1 MQNIIRKVTNVLN
14 TREKQW
20 NEKQT
25 EFSAICIKEK
35 MQKAVR
41 QKDYVRKLL
50 ETCKSWGEPCVTSD
64 ELIAETDAK
73 QGKQGQIVKT
83 ELTFYI
89 NTNKLDMIARTD
101 LFKLNKINH
110 EERLEN
116 LLVLLSDED
125 IACGSVADLLTNA
138 DALKNIKEFY
148 H

>member
-1 MQNIIRKVTNVLN
+1 M
-14 TREKQW
+14 
-20 NEKQT
+20 
-25 EFSAICIKEK
+25 
-35 MQKAVR
+35 
-41 QKDYVRKLL
+41 
-50 ETCKSWGEPCVTSD
+50 TSD
-64 ELIAETDAK
+64 ELIAATDAK

-83 ELTFYI
+83 ELTFYR